1 MNEGCTQA
9 ADHALGTT
17 TNADS
22 AGSATT
28 AGGSA
33 TSDDATAGAAA
44 SDLVALAVD
53 AKTKQEIKSLAP
65 LLGAAD
71 LTGVDKPPERA
82 SYLTKDAFAAAA
94 RKWVAQV
101 KRRVQAVQKLIRAGG
116 GGGGKG
122 RGISKG
128 NSARG
133 NATAVD
139 KSLGYTPPT
148 TKDLN
153 PTKLPN
159 LNTVSRYLTVG
170 LTLDQTS
177 QKLTWSFPPSAD
189 HRPLLLPDDNFDQGN
204 CGSCWAYAVARAI
217 QGAYGAVTDTYPEG
231 QPLSVQQLVDCTGSA
246 ASCRGGYPEAALQYA
261 AKNGLQ
267 YEQDYAYTGATGK
280 CSANKTMV
288 PLPGPLG
295 LILALQKQ
303 PVIVTIRASAQDF
316 IDYSGGID
324 QGWGCYN
331 PVGTVSGSGGGRA
344 MATATATNN
353 TGLLDHVMLAVGCLY
368 GEQHGSSFLPS
379 SLPTLFLPVFPPLFP
394 PLTGRH
400 IRGVGLLQPAGNC
413 RR

>member
-1 MNEGCTQA
+1 MCSAHSSFSHAPPPPSPGSFCSPPFPPVSFLSSLFSPLPSPPCHSPSPPSERSLGYIPPPQQGSRQA
-9 ADHALGTT
+9 AQSQHRLALPHRGSHARPR
-17 TNADS
+17 
-22 AGSATT
+22 
-28 AGGSA
+28 
-33 TSDDATAGAAA
+33 
-44 SDLVALAVD
+44 LAEAHVQP
-53 AKTKQEIKSLAP
+53 KP
-65 LLGAAD
+65 LL
-71 LTGVDKPPERA
+71 L
-82 SYLTKDAFAAAA
+82 SY
-94 RKWVAQV
+94 
-101 KRRVQAVQKLIRAGG
+101 
-116 GGGGKG
+116 
-122 RGISKG
+122 
-128 NSARG
+128 
-133 NATAVD
+133 

-316 IDYSGGID
+316 IDYS
-324 QGWGCYN
+324 
-331 PVGTVSGSGGGRA
+331 VS
-344 MATATATNN
+344 
-353 TGLLDHVMLAVGCLY
+353 
-368 GEQHGSSFLPS
+368 
-379 SLPTLFLPVFPPLFP
+379 
-394 PLTGRH
+394 
-400 IRGVGLLQPAGNC
+400 
-413 RR
+413 